1 MNLFELV
8 ASVTLDTS
16 GFTGGISDAMGAFNG
31 LKNLVGKGLQIGF
44 DFAKDFAKDV
54 VDTGIGFDRQMSA
67 VQAVLGKEEATE
79 ENMAELRA
87 LALDQARQSVFTAE
101 EMADAYYYMG
111 MAGWKSEQMQAGLPA
126 IWQLA
131 AASGEDLAM
140 VSDIVTDS
148 ITAFG
153 LTANDAQRYV
163 DILAQTATNSNTDV
177 RRMGETFKYVAPIAG
192 TLGYSVEDTAL
203 SIGLLASAG
212 IKGSQAGTTLRNIFT
227 RISTN
232 AGSTSKDLGALE
244 IVTNKLGVS
253 FYDAEGKARDW
264 GDVLTEMR
272 AAWQGMDV
280 DARRNL
286 IDTFNGVVNSGA
298 EADLTLKE
306 FAADAEQ
313 AQKILKQAQNTKS
326 DAQYQKYAEEIGE
339 IGHQYDELLK
349 MLDIPIPTRVED
361 YANAL
366 DQARIKLGMM
376 SDQEKI
382 YYAKQVGSMRGM
394 SGFLRL
400 LEAQDEDLTKLV
412 KSYENAAGA
421 ADAMSKT
428 RLDNLGGDIDYLNAA
443 LDVLKIAIF
452 DDVKGPLRE
461 VVQWG
466 SEALNRITDAVNENG
481 LLGGIEQLGVEIEAA
496 GEKFAPMLESLGKAA
511 VPFVEGLLTNV
522 IDPLSETAVKLG
534 SSLASGVLEGLE
546 TELDKR
552 NLSWIG
558 DIFGDAGRGIL
569 HWFNTDM
576 SKGTGGLTSSGLNPL
591 QIPEVHAETI
601 TFDGVE
607 FTADQLREALENAVD
622 DPLWGKQVE
631 LAGQKVSAD
640 VAQALLESLSDAGT
654 NGGQQMGDNIFAQ
667 LNTDVPEWATLIANA
682 IGLSGTTAGD
692 QMDGN
697 IYAKIISA
705 APSWASYISSKL
717 GSAGSDA
724 GNGIAGGIQRVLS
737 ATSFGVSIV
746 GTVTNIINR
755 FKTKKYAQAT
765 NEGRILRGATI
776 FGYDQDGTALQGGEA
791 GNEAIIGT
799 QSLSRLITDAVRKGG
814 NSSARPI
821 TINVYQQPGESAE
834 RLVSEIQ
841 REFIRIDQA
850 ARSYV

>member
-31 LKNLVGKGLQIGF
+31 LKDLVGKGLQMGF
-44 DFAKDFAKDV
+44 DFATDFAKDV
-54 VDTGIGFDRQMSA
+54 FDTGMNFDRQMSS
-67 VQAVLGKEEATE
+67 VQAVLGREEGTQ
-79 ENMAELRA
+79 ENINRLRA
-87 LALDQARQSVFTAE
+87 FALDTAKDSIFTSEQAAE
-101 EMADAYYYMG
+101 AYYYMG
-111 MAGWKSEQMQAGLPA
+111 MAGWKSEQMMSGLPGVIA
-126 IWQLA
+126 LA
-131 AASGEDLAM
+131 AASGEDLGR

-153 LTANDAQRYV
+153 LTADDVSMYV
-163 DILAQTATNSNTDV
+163 DLLAQTATNANTDV
-177 RRMGETFKYVAPIAG
+177 SRMGETFKYVAPIAG
-192 TLGYSVEDTAL
+192 SLGADVDDVAL
-203 SIGLLASAG
+203 SIGLMANAG
-212 IKGSQAGTTLRNIFT
+212 IKGSMAGTALRNIFT

-232 AGSTSKDLGALE
+232 AGETKTDLGALTILTE
-244 IVTNKLGVS
+244 KLGVQFWDS
-253 FYDAEGKARDW
+253 SGKMRDW
-264 GDVLTEMR
+264 ADIMNEARVSWRGLTQE
-272 AAWQGMDV
+272 
-280 DARRNL
+280 
-286 IDTFNGVVNSGA
+286 
-298 EADLTLKE
+298 
-306 FAADAEQ
+306 EQ
-313 AQKILKQAQNTKS
+313 
-326 DAQYQKYAEEIGE
+326 
-339 IGHQYDELLK
+339 
-349 MLDIPIPTRVED
+349 V
-361 YANAL
+361 
-366 DQARIKLGMM
+366 
-376 SDQEKI
+376 
-382 YYAKQVGSMRGM
+382 YYAKQIASQRGM
-394 SGFLRL
+394 AGWLALMNASDDSVKQLTNSL
-400 LEAQDEDLTKLV
+400 KNSKDAAQDM
-412 KSYENAAGA
+412 
-421 ADAMSKT
+421 ADVQ
-428 RLDNLGGDIDYLNAA
+428 LDNLWGDIQLFNSS
-443 LDVLKIAIF
+443 LDILKVSIF
-452 DDVKGPLRE
+452 DDVKGPMRE
-461 VVQWG
+461 VVQWAT
-466 SEALNRITDAVNENG
+466 EALDRITAAVNEGG
-481 LLGGIEQLGVEIEAA
+481 LISGIEQLGTEIEAA

-511 VPFVEGLLTNV
+511 VPFVTGLLTNV

-534 SSLASGVLEGLE
+534 ASLASGVLEGLE

-558 DIFGDAGRGIL
+558 NLFGDSGRGIL

-622 DPLWGKQVE
+622 DPIWGKQVE

-640 VAQALLESLSDAGT
+640 VAQALLDSLADAGT

-776 FGYDQDGTALQGGEA
+776 FGYDQDGNALQGGEA
-791 GNEAIIGT
+791 GNEAVIGT